1 MTKRTGN
8 SGAVSLF
15 IVLFSSL
22 LLTILTVGFMRIM
35 IQEQQQATNQDLS
48 QSARDSAV
56 SGVEDAKRALY
67 ACQQG
72 SPKACA
78 AISAKKCTTIQD
90 AGVVPSQSETET
102 VIKSGTIG
110 DGSMNQAYTCV
121 MIEQKTDDYIGNLT
135 ETKSAVIPLKAVGE
149 FDTIQVEW
157 MHKDNGSTGTNYAGG
172 RVDKLAPPMASDFTS
187 LPKKSDWNQ
196 SAASLL
202 RVQSIVPSGAT
213 VSLDQLD
220 GSDVTTTF
228 LRPANVTDNA
238 SDVTASAPIPNVP
251 IRTTR
256 ATGADNATTNTT
268 AIACSNYRFTHGAYA
283 CRVTLSLAPS
293 TVPADSQVAF
303 LRLTSLYRDTSY
315 KISLIR
321 SSAVVQFD
329 GVQPIVD
336 STGRAGNIFR
346 RISSR
351 VGAATNLPYPESVFD
366 VSGSLCKNFY
376 VTDTDANASTP
387 CSTAP

>member
-1 MTKRTGN
+1 MNHTHT

-15 IVLFSSL
+15 VVLFASL

-48 QSARDSAV
+48 QSARDSAI
-56 SGVEDAKRALY
+56 SGVEDAKRVLH
-67 ACQQG
+67 ACQLG
-72 SPKACA
+72 SDTACKA
-78 AISAKKCTTIQD
+78 ITDKQCTTIQKSGVIPIQSD
-90 AGVVPSQSETET
+90 AETI
-102 VIKSGTIG
+102 IKSGTTS
-110 DGSMNQAYTCV
+110 DGTLNQAYTCV
-121 MIEQKTDDYIGNLT
+121 TIEPKTDDYIGNLT
-135 ETKSAVIPLKAVGE
+135 EGKSAVIPLKAVGE

-172 RVDKLAPPMASDFTS
+172 RVDTLAAPMSSDFTS

-202 RVQSIVPSGAT
+202 RVQSIVPGGAP

-228 LRPANVTDNA
+228 LRPANVTNDA
-238 SDVTASAPIPNVP
+238 SDVSSSASVPNVP

-256 ATGADNATTNTT
+256 ATGDTNAMTGTN

-303 LRLTSLYRDTSY
+303 IRLTSLYRDTSF

-351 VGAATNLPYPESVFD
+351 VGAAANLPYPESVFD

-376 VTDTDANASTP
+376 VTDTDASGAS
-387 CSTAP
+387 CNTAP

>member
-1 MTKRTGN
+1 MTNRTRA

-15 IVLFSSL
+15 VVLFASL
-22 LLTILTVGFMRIM
+22 LLTVLTVGFMRIM

-48 QSARDSAV
+48 QSAYDSAV
-56 SGVEDAKRALY
+56 SGVEDAKRALH

-72 SPKACA
+72 SDKACT
-78 AISAKKCTTIQD
+78 AISAKQCTTIQD
-90 AGVVPSQSETET
+90 AGVVPMQSQTET
-102 VIKSGTIG
+102 VIKSGTTS
-110 DGSMNQAYTCV
+110 DGSLNQAYTCV
-121 MIEQKTDDYIGNLT
+121 TIEQKTDDYIGNLT
-135 ETKSAVIPLKAVGE
+135 EGKSAVIPLKGVGE

-172 RVDKLAPPMASDFTS
+172 RVDTLATPVSGDFGS
-187 LPKKSDWNQ
+187 LPKKSDWDQ

-202 RVQSIVPSGAT
+202 RVESIVPSGAS

-228 LRPANVTDNA
+228 LRPAGVTDNA
-238 SDVTASAPIPNVP
+238 SDLSASAPQSVP
-251 IRTTR
+251 IRVAR
-256 ATGADNATTNTT
+256 ATGNDNVTTNTT
-268 AIACSNYRFTHGAYA
+268 PVTCSNYRFTHGTYA
-283 CRVTLSLAPS
+283 CRVSLQLAPS

-303 LRLTSLYRDTSY
+303 IRLTSLYRDTSY
-315 KISLIR
+315 RISLIR

-351 VGAATNLPYPESVFD
+351 VGAATDLPYPENVFD
-366 VSGSLCKNFY
+366 TSGSLCKNFY
-376 VTDTDANASTP
+376 VTDSEANASQP

>member
-1 MTKRTGN
+1 MMKRTYA

-15 IVLFSSL
+15 VVLFASL

-56 SGVEDAKRALY
+56 SGVEDAKRVLH
-67 ACQQG
+67 ACVLG
-72 SPKACA
+72 SDKACT
-78 AISAKKCTTIQD
+78 AIASKKCATIQD
-90 AGVVPSQSETET
+90 SGVIPTQSETET
-102 VIKSGTIG
+102 VIKSGTAG
-110 DGSMNQAYTCV
+110 DGSLNQAYTCV
-121 MIEQKTDDYIGNLT
+121 TIEQKTDDYIGNLT
-135 ETKSAVIPLKAVGE
+135 EGKSAVIPLKAVGD
-149 FDTIQVEW
+149 FDTIQIEW

-172 RVDKLAPPMASDFTS
+172 RVETLLSPVSGDFTS

-202 RVQSIVPSGAT
+202 RVQSIVPSGAS

-220 GSDVTTTF
+220 GSDVSTSY
-228 LRPANVTDNA
+228 LRPANVTDDAN
-238 SDVTASAPIPNVP
+238 DVSASALIPNVP
-251 IRTTR
+251 IRTAR
-256 ATGADNATTNTT
+256 ATGDNNVTASVT

-283 CRVTLSLAPS
+283 CRATLSLAPG
-293 TVPADSQVAF
+293 TIPADSQVAF
-303 LRLTSLYRDTSY
+303 MRLTSLYRDTSY

-321 SSAVVQFD
+321 SSSVVQFD

-346 RISSR
+346 RVSSR

-376 VTDTDANASTP
+376 VTDTESNASQP